1 LFNKFIFVSLQFI
14 KKYLKE
20 DKVMSVCVVGHSNPD
35 TDSVTSAIAF
45 ANFLKATGTDAKACM
60 QISAENLN
68 PESKVVLEKFGL
80 AAPEEITDAAGKDVA
95 LVDFSDIAQAPAN
108 IGDANIVAVVDHHKI
123 GDVVTSSPIFFYAKP
138 VGCTGTVLLEMYKS
152 NNVDLPKDI
161 AGGMLCAILS
171 DTVNFKSPTCTDA
184 DKAAVAELLQITGVT
199 DQDALFMEMLKAK
212 SSVAGVPAK
221 DLIFRD
227 YKDFDMNGKK
237 VGIGQIELAS
247 LDQVADIR
255 DALFNAVGEVKAEGR
270 HSVLFMLTDV
280 VKEGTDLMVV
290 SDEPAIIEGAFSGKI
305 EGQSMWVDGMMSRKK
320 QVVPSLQDAFGA

>member
-1 LFNKFIFVSLQFI
+1 
-14 KKYLKE
+14 
-20 DKVMSVCVVGHSNPD
+20 MSVCVVGHSNPD
-35 TDSVTSAIAF
+35 TDSVISAIAF

-123 GDVVTSSPIFFYAKP
+123 GDIVTSSPIFFYAKP

-184 DKAAVAELLQITGVT
+184 DKAAVAELLQISGVT

-290 SDEPAIIEGAFSGKI
+290 SDEPAIIEGAFKGKI

>member
-1 LFNKFIFVSLQFI
+1 
-14 KKYLKE
+14 
-20 DKVMSVCVVGHSNPD
+20 MSVSVVGHSNPD
-35 TDSVTSAIAF
+35 TDSVTAAIAF
-45 ANFLKATGTDAKACM
+45 ANYLKSTGTDAKACM
-60 QISAENLN
+60 QIAAADLN
-68 PESKVVLEKFGL
+68 PESKVVLKKFNL
-80 AAPEEITDAAGKDVA
+80 TAPEELTDAAGKDVA

-108 IGDANIVAVVDHHKI
+108 IGDANLVAIVDHHKI
-123 GDVVTSSPIFFYAKP
+123 GDITTGSPILFYNKP
-138 VGCTGTVLLEMYKS
+138 VGCTCTVLLEMYK
-152 NNVDLPKDI
+152 NNKVELPKDI

-171 DTVNFKSPTCTDA
+171 DTVNFKSPTCTDE

-212 SSVAGVPAK
+212 SSVEGVPAK

-237 VGIGQIELAS
+237 VGIGQIELAT

-255 DALFNAVGEVKAEGR
+255 DNLYKAVQEVKAEGR

-290 SDEPAIIEGAFSGKI
+290 SDEPAIIEGAFNAKL
-305 EGQSMWVDGMMSRKK
+305 EGQSMWVNGMMSRKK
-320 QVVPSLQDAFGA
+320 QTVPPLQKAFGA

>member
-1 LFNKFIFVSLQFI
+1 
-14 KKYLKE
+14 
-20 DKVMSVCVVGHSNPD
+20 MSVSVVGHANPD
-35 TDSVTSAIAF
+35 TDSVTAAIAY
-45 ANFLKATGTDAKACM
+45 ANFLKATGTDAVACM

-80 AAPEEITDAAGKDVA
+80 ATPQEMTDAAGKDVA
-95 LVDFSDIAQAPAN
+95 LVDFSDKAQAPAN
-108 IGDANIVAVVDHHKI
+108 IGDANIVAIVDHHKI
-123 GDVVTSSPIFFYAKP
+123 GDITTGSPIFFYNKP
-138 VGCTGTVLLEMYKS
+138 VGCTCTVLLEIYKN
-152 NNVDLPKDI
+152 NNVELPKDI

-171 DTVNFKSPTCTDA
+171 DTVNFKSPTCTDE
-184 DKAAVAELLQITGVT
+184 DKAAVAELLKIAGVS

-212 SSVAGVPAK
+212 SSVEGIPAK

-237 VGIGQIELAS
+237 VGIGQIELAT

-255 DALFNAVGEVKAEGR
+255 DDLYKAVQEVKDEGR

-290 SDEPAIIEGAFSGKI
+290 SDEPGIIEGAFDAKL

-320 QVVPSLQDAFGA
+320 QAVPPLQKAFGA

>member
-1 LFNKFIFVSLQFI
+1 
-14 KKYLKE
+14 
-20 DKVMSVCVVGHSNPD
+20 MTVCVVGHSSPD

-45 ANFLKATGTDAKACM
+45 AHFLSATGTDAKACM
-60 QISAENLN
+60 QIGAADLN

-95 LVDFSDIAQAPAN
+95 LVDFSDVAQAPAN
-108 IGDANIVAVVDHHKI
+108 IEDANIVAIVDHHKI
-123 GDVVTSSPIFFYAKP
+123 GDIVTNSPIFFYAQP
-138 VGCTGTVLLEMYKS
+138 VGCTGTVLLEMYKA

-171 DTVNFKSPTCTDA
+171 DTVNFKSPTCTDK

-212 SSVAGVPAK
+212 SSVEGVPAR
-221 DLIFRD
+221 DLVFRD

-237 VGIGQIELAS
+237 VGIGQIELAT

-255 DALFNAVGEVKAEGR
+255 EDLFNAVQEVKSEGR

-280 VKEGTDLMVV
+280 VKEGTDLMVA
-290 SDEPAIIEGAFSGKI
+290 SDDPALIESTFSGKI

-320 QVVPSLQDAFGA
+320 QAVPPLQDAFGA

>member
-1 LFNKFIFVSLQFI
+1 MPI
-14 KKYLKE
+14 
-20 DKVMSVCVVGHSNPD
+20 CVVGHSNPD
-35 TDSVTSAIAF
+35 TDSVTAAIAY
-45 ANFLKATGTDAKACM
+45 ANFLNATGADAKACM

-95 LVDFSDIAQAPAN
+95 LVDFSDVAQAPAN
-108 IGDANIVAVVDHHKI
+108 IGDANVVGIVDHHKI
-123 GDVVTSSPIFFYAKP
+123 GDIVTNSPIFFYAKP
-138 VGCTGTVLLEMYKS
+138 VGCTGTVLLEMYKT

-171 DTVNFKSPTCTDA
+171 DTVNFKSPTCTEE
-184 DKAAVAELLQITGVT
+184 DKAAVAKLLEITGVT

-212 SSVAGVPAK
+212 SSVEGVSMK

-237 VGIGQIELAS
+237 VGIGQIELAT

-255 DALFNAVGEVKAEGR
+255 DGLYQAVEEVKADGR

-290 SDEPAIIEGAFSGKI
+290 SDDPAIIEGAFSGNI